1 MQEKFAFVTRFRDRY
16 ILDIR
21 TSSDLSQGQ
30 SVLIYTGLTKS
41 MCRSMAKSVGA
52 TCWNF

>member
-1 MQEKFAFVTRFRDRY
+1 MKETFAFVTKSRGRY

-30 SVLIYTGLTKS
+30 SVLIWTGLSKGL
-41 MCRSMAKSVGA
+41 CRSMAKSVNA
-52 TCWNF
+52 TPWNF